1 MNDPSPK
8 IVIPAYTRRRLAGRQ
23 PLCGNGVTS
32 SIEEI
37 RSPALCSAEMAG
49 SRPAPGPL
57 TLISTSRTPLRLAAP
72 AARAA
77 ACWAANGVL
86 LRDPLNPI
94 HPAEL
99 AQIVSPSVS
108 VIVIKVLL
116 KLALMYTIARATFF
130 LIFFF
135 RF

>member
-1 MNDPSPK
+1 
-8 IVIPAYTRRRLAGRQ
+8 
-23 PLCGNGVTS
+23 VTS

-37 RSPALCSAEMAG
+37 RNPAVWSAETAG

-72 AARAA
+72 AARTA
-77 ACWAANGVL
+77 ACCAANGVL
-86 LRDPLNPI
+86 LRDPLNPV

-99 AQIVSPSVS
+99 AQIVSPSTS
-108 VIVIKVLL
+108 VMVIKVLL
-116 KLALMYTIARATFF
+116 KLALMWTIARATFF
-130 LIFFF
+130 LIF